1 MTRTTRR
8 ADDLNGRIKEADGSL
23 GDHDDNPEGEN
34 DQATPTVHAVVEQ
47 DRWHYYHVSTP

>member
-1 MTRTTRR
+1 MKRTTRR

-23 GDHDDNPEGEN
+23 GDHDDNPEGES
-34 DQATPTVHAVVEQ
+34 DQATSTVHPVVDQ

>member
-8 ADDLNGRIKEADGSL
+8 ADDLNGRIKEADRSL

-34 DQATPTVHAVVEQ
+34 DQATSTVHVVVEQ